1 MLLLNFLLGCC
12 GASFGAVV
20 TSRPLVQESFIHGR
34 SHCDFCQQTLRWYH
48 EIPILSYLWL
58 RGKCSFCQHP
68 IAPGLFLVEL
78 AGGFWGLECT
88 WQQIYSPYLLLLLGL
103 SLLSC
108 AWSDYLALCIDP
120 RVLFPSIAWTLIQ
133 AFPTP
138 TAWLLWSLLALGLLG
153 FYYFFKPRLGF
164 GDVEILLVI
173 ALVLGLSPTL
183 YVTVLA
189 TSLALLYFG
198 VCKLKRQ
205 PLQAVPFVP
214 FIMGG
219 LVLYVGGL
227 IIFASNTGL

>member
-1 MLLLNFLLGCC
+1 M
-12 GASFGAVV
+12 
-20 TSRPLVQESFIHGR
+20 
-34 SHCDFCQQTLRWYH
+34 
-48 EIPILSYLWL
+48 
-58 RGKCSFCQHP
+58 
-68 IAPGLFLVEL
+68 
-78 AGGFWGLECT
+78 
-88 WQQIYSPYLLLLLGL
+88 
-103 SLLSC
+103 
-108 AWSDYLALCIDP
+108 
-120 RVLFPSIAWTLIQ
+120 LFPSIVWTLIQ

-138 TAWLLWSLLALGLLG
+138 TAWLLWSLLALGLLS

-164 GDVEILLVI
+164 GDIEILLVI
-173 ALVLGLSPTL
+173 ALALGLSPTL